1 MRWCYVNYVDFIW
14 EFVIDFIGIMINM
27 IVFVVF
33 NWVYYGVL
41 VRVFLNEF
49 LVMGVE
55 GRVKFV
61 YKIY

>member
-1 MRWCYVNYVDFIW
+1 MDFIW
-14 EFVIDFIGIMINM
+14 EFVIDFIGILINM

-33 NWVYYGVL
+33 NWVYDGVL

-49 LVMGVE
+49 LVMGVG